1 MPTPR
6 LLAVLALTAGAL
18 AGAATPAHAGPPW
31 ISIELPANPLD
42 PTTRGAFLLVHTFHH
57 ETSLR
62 QMLEGRA
69 EGLVNGK
76 RQTINLTF
84 TDTSR
89 DFVRALRRTWPSEG
103 VWVLVLTTGGAD
115 HGASALVG
123 IGADGKVH
131 SIEVPSKIQ
140 DNWTIPQPVTPA
152 DINALLTKMAAAD
165 SGTSSPRGLALALSG
180 LLILPVGLALF
191 RRVS

>member
-57 ETSLR
+57 QAEMSEALS
-62 QMLEGRA
+62 GRA
-69 EGLVNGK
+69 EGMVNGR

-84 TDTSR
+84 ENTSR
-89 DFVRALRRTWPSEG
+89 AGVRALRKSWPDG
-103 VWVLVLTTGGAD
+103 GAWVLVLKTGL
-115 HGASALVG
+115 HGDATALVG
-123 IGADGKVH
+123 IGSDGTVR
-131 SIEVPSKIQ
+131 SINVPTETRGSHIVPSS
-140 DNWTIPQPVTPA
+140 VS
-152 DINALLTKMAAAD
+152 AAD
-165 SGTSSPRGLALALSG
+165 VDAMLARLASGDGAPGGERQLALALAG
-180 LLILPVGLALF
+180 LLALPAGVLAL
-191 RRVS
+191 RRR

>member
-6 LLAVLALTAGAL
+6 LLTALALTAGAL
-18 AGAATPAHAGPPW
+18 VGTATPAHAGPPW

-42 PTTRGAFLLVHTFHH
+42 ATTRGAYLLVHTFHH
-57 ETSLR
+57 QVSLE
-62 QMLEGRA
+62 QQLEGRA

-76 RQTINLTF
+76 RQTVKLTF

-89 DFVRALRRTWPSEG
+89 DFVRALRRTWSTEG
-103 VWVLVLTTGGAD
+103 VWVLVLTTGGAE
-115 HGASALVG
+115 HGATALVG
-123 IGADGKVH
+123 IGADGRVH

-152 DINALLTKMAAAD
+152 EVDALLTKLASAD
-165 SGTSSPRGLALALSG
+165 TSDQRPHGLALALGG
-180 LLILPVGLALF
+180 LLILPAGLALF
-191 RRVS
+191 RRVG

>member
-6 LLAVLALTAGAL
+6 LLTALALTAGAFV
-18 AGAATPAHAGPPW
+18 ASATPAHAGPPW

-42 PTTRGAFLLVHTFHH
+42 RTTRGAYLLVHTFHH

-62 QMLEGRA
+62 QLLEGRA

-76 RQTINLTF
+76 RQTITLTF

-115 HGASALVG
+115 HGATAVVG
-123 IGADGKVH
+123 IGADGQVR
-131 SIEVPSKIQ
+131 SIDVPTKMQ
-140 DNWTIPQPVTPA
+140 DNWPIPQPVTQA
-152 DINALLTKMAAAD
+152 DINALLSKMAAAET
-165 SGTSSPRGLALALSG
+165 GNRAPQGLALALGG
-180 LLILPVGLALF
+180 LLVLPAGLALF
-191 RRVS
+191 RRVG